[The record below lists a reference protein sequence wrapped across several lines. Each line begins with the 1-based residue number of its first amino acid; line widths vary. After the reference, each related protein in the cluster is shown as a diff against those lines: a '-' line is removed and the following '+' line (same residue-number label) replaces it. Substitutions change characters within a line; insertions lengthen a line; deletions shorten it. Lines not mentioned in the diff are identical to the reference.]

1 MFIHHTKNYQSS
13 LLMLHIRLI
22 CVFIIQRITRV
33 ATGNSLC
40 DEELPVVT
48 DTLYMAG
55 MCVQNAK
62 YFQTID
68 ISNT

>member
-1 MFIHHTKNYQSS
+1 MCIHHTENYQS
-13 LLMLHIRLI
+13 
-22 CVFIIQRITRV
+22 
-33 ATGNSLC
+33 TGNSLC